1 MNPLPLLHVLAA
13 STVLLLAG
21 WLVQRRL
28 HNAGLADLLWAACIA
43 GSALYYGVVAG
54 GSLVS
59 QMLVTVMGGI
69 WGFRLIMHLLT
80 RMLNEREDARYRH
93 LRHRWNGNQ
102 LRFLLLFAGRALS
115 ATLFSVPLY
124 VAAANPLAQAEPW
137 TVLAA
142 VVYLVGLSG
151 EAYADMQ
158 LAEFRSKPKHLGH
171 TCRSGLWRFSRHPNY
186 LFGCLHWFSYVF
198 LAIGMPWHLWALTLL
213 GPLLTML
220 GWIGAIPAAE
230 AQALRTRGDDYRAY
244 QRSTN
249 LLLPGL
255 PKGWPNDRPDASNW
269 HTPLAVARVTTPVT
283 PRRTP
288 APAYR
293 LPADMVSAPK
303 SGEAG
308 GSGQAGP

>member
-1 MNPLPLLHVLAA
+1 MNLLPLLHVFVA
-13 STVLLLAG
+13 STLLLLAG
-21 WLVQRRL
+21 WLVQRRT

-69 WGFRLIMHLLT
+69 WGFRLIMHRLR
-80 RMLNEREDARYRH
+80 RMLNEREDPR
-93 LRHRWNGNQ
+93 LRHQRQRWNGDQ
-102 LRFLLLFAGRALS
+102 RRFLLMFAGRAFS

-124 VAAANPLAQAEPW
+124 VAAANPATEARPW
-137 TVLAA
+137 TLLAA

-158 LAEFRSKPKHLGH
+158 LAAFRTKPKHLGH
-171 TCRSGLWRFSRHPNY
+171 TCREGLWRYSRHPNY
-186 LFGCLHWFSYVF
+186 AFGCLHWFSYVF
-198 LAIGMPWHLWALTLL
+198 LAIGMPWPLWALTLI

-220 GWIGAIPAAE
+220 GWINAIPTAE
-230 AQALRTRGDDYRAY
+230 AQAIRTRGDDYRAY
-244 QRSTN
+244 QRATSV
-249 LLLPGL
+249 LLPWF
-255 PKGWPNDRPDASNW
+255 PRGWPKDRPDASAW
-269 HTPLAVARVTTPVT
+269 HTPLAVTRVWTPVT

-293 LPADMVSAPK
+293 LSADMAPLPK
-303 SGEAG
+303 ASDSGTR
-308 GSGQAGP
+308 S